1 MIEIVRKAEFP
12 YLADWFAISLRWFSL
27 LGITVALAA
36 SQLLQWYL
44 LVILIVLVV
53 WNISMS
59 ILAMFN
65 RRLPFHRPINIAVDG
80 LSAFLLFIFTG
91 SLVGPISWVSLLTL
105 LSAAIYYEWRG
116 SLMLA
121 LLITILQISWVYLT
135 TGNPTGLWNQIGILI
150 AYNFL
155 LALFLGIGSLRLMSG
170 LRKNYHGQLN
180 RRREMEKNAE
190 VQERA
195 RIQAFYR
202 LIETLS
208 STLNYRVVLDSTLD
222 LSFSALTGK
231 ADPGENMPS
240 AVLLFENDRL
250 SVANAR
256 RFSPAD
262 LKRKFS
268 ANTGLLQTT
277 LGSGECQTSTDIR
290 SDPELGRISA
300 FQSCKAGVCLPLSRG
315 LDSFG
320 VMVFAHP
327 DPAFFSP
334 DKLELLQMISR
345 QAIIAIQNALLYQ
358 QLQIENEHML
368 ETQEEAR
375 NKLARDLHDGPTQSV
390 SAIAMRLEVA
400 RKMLL
405 SKPAEVETELKNIED
420 LARRTT
426 NEIRHM
432 LFTMRPLVLES
443 DGLDAALHAIA
454 DKTMVTYKQKV
465 KVETEAKII
474 QKLDPSKQTVI
485 FYLVEEAVNNAR
497 KHANAHLIWV
507 RLRSF
512 SRDAEIA
519 LLEIID
525 NGSGFDLGKVN
536 SDYAH
541 RGSLGMVNLQERTQ
555 LINGLLHIDSIAGRG
570 TRVLIFIPLS
580 NEAGERI
587 QHGLLDL
594 SSV

>member
-1 MIEIVRKAEFP
+1 MRKAEFP

-27 LGITVALAA
+27 LGITVALATV
-36 SQLLQWYL
+36 SLLRWHIVFL
-44 LVILIVLVV
+44 LVFLAI
-53 WNISMS
+53 WNVSMS
-59 ILAMFN
+59 ILAMLN
-65 RRLPFHRPINIAVDG
+65 RRLPFHRIIDIAVDG
-80 LSAFLLFIFTG
+80 VTAFLFFTITG
-91 SLVGPISWVSLLTL
+91 GIASPISWISLLPL

-116 SLMLA
+116 SLLLA
-121 LLITILQISWVYLT
+121 LVFTLLQIGWVYLT
-135 TGNPTGLWNQIGILI
+135 NVNLTRLWLPIGILSV
-150 AYNFL
+150 YNFL
-155 LALFLGIGSLRLMSG
+155 LAIILGVGSLRLMSG
-170 LRKNYHGQLN
+170 LRKNYYSQLD
-180 RRREMEKNAE
+180 RRREMEKHAQ

-222 LSFSALTGK
+222 LSFSALSGE
-231 ADPGENMPS
+231 ADPGENMPC
-240 AVLLFENDRL
+240 AVLLFENERL
-250 SVANAR
+250 TVANAR

-262 LKRKFS
+262 IKRKFM
-268 ANTGLLQTT
+268 ANSGLLQAT
-277 LGSGECQTSTDIR
+277 LSSGECQTTTDIR
-290 SDPELGRISA
+290 SDAELGRISA
-300 FQSCKAGVCLPLSRG
+300 FQSCSSGVCLPLSRG

-327 DPAFFSP
+327 DADFFSA
-334 DKLELLQMISR
+334 DRLELLQMISR

-405 SKPAEVETELKNIED
+405 RNPAEVESELKNIED

-454 DKTMVTYKQKV
+454 EKTMVTYKQKV
-465 KVETEAKII
+465 KVETEARII

-507 RLRSF
+507 RLRAF
-512 SRDAEIA
+512 SQDAEIA

-525 NGSGFDLGKVN
+525 NGSGFDLGEVN
-536 SDYAH
+536 SDYSH

-555 LINGLLHIDSIAGRG
+555 LINGLLHIDSISGRG

-580 NEAGERI
+580 NTAGERI
-587 QHGLLDL
+587 QHGLIDL